1 MSSMNSSTETKEN
14 KNSPRWKD
22 YYQRNRDKIKAA
34 NLARYYSK
42 AGRAPPPPKTPPP
55 PIDDEAIKRLEALVA
70 ELRGLIPKAMKPPK
84 KSRNAKAAAAVR
96 AIVDQAHIA
105 IAGCT
110 SLPESP
116 ELGSPE
122 SGAKT
127 EQN

>member
-1 MSSMNSSTETKEN
+1 MSSNTTEKKDN
-14 KNSPRWKD
+14 PRWKD
-22 YYQRNRDKIKAA
+22 YYMRNRDKIKAA

-55 PIDDEAIKRLEALVA
+55 PVDDEAIKRLEALVA

-105 IAGCT
+105 LAGCT
-110 SLPESP
+110 PESP

-122 SGAKT
+122 SGTKI